1 MVTLLQTGIADS
13 SAVAATAATST
24 ESMSLFDLAVKG
36 GWIMIVLAL
45 LSLVAVYIF
54 VERWLAIRNAS
65 KIDIHFMNNIKNNI
79 HDGKIRSAIN
89 LCHRNNSPVARMIE
103 KGVERIGRPLND
115 IQTSVENVGSLE
127 VARLEKGMP
136 ILASISGGAPMIGF
150 LGTVIG
156 MVQAFYEMSKA
167 GGNNIQ
173 ISMLANGIYT
183 AMITTIGGLIV
194 GIFAYFAYNYL
205 VTRINHVVYSM
216 ESKTIEFMD
225 LLNEP
230 IN

>member
-1 MVTLLQTGIADS
+1 MITLLQTGIADS
-13 SAVAATAATST
+13 AAVATATVT

-36 GWIMIVLAL
+36 GWIMIVLAF

-54 VERWLAIRNAS
+54 VERWLAIKSAS
-65 KIDIHFMNNIKNNI
+65 KIDTHFMNNIKDNI
-79 HDGKIRSAIN
+79 HDGKIKSAIN
-89 LCHRNNSPVARMIE
+89 LCQRNDSPVARMIE
-103 KGVERIGRPLND
+103 KGVERIGRPLSD
-115 IQTSVENVGSLE
+115 IQASVENVSSLE

-136 ILASISGGAPMIGF
+136 MLASISGGAPMIGF

-156 MVQAFYEMSKA
+156 LVQAFYEMSKA

-173 ISMLANGIYT
+173 MSMLSSGIYT

>member
-1 MVTLLQTGIADS
+1 MITLLQTGIADS
-13 SAVAATAATST
+13 STVSAIETG
-24 ESMSLFDLAVKG
+24 SMSLFDLAVKG
-36 GWIMIVLAL
+36 GFIMIVLAL

-54 VERWLAIRNAS
+54 VERWLAIKNAS
-65 KIDIHFMNNIKNNI
+65 KVDTHFMNNIKNNI
-79 HDGKIRSAIN
+79 HDGKIKSAIN
-89 LCHRNNSPVARMIE
+89 LCQSNNSPVARMIE

-115 IQTSVENVGSLE
+115 IQASVENVGSLE

-173 ISMLANGIYT
+173 ISMLSSGIYT

-205 VTRINHVVYSM
+205 VTQINHIVYSM

>member
-1 MVTLLQTGIADS
+1 MITLLQTGIADS
-13 SAVAATAATST
+13 TALATAANMQD
-24 ESMSLFDLAVKG
+24 SMSLFDLAVKG
-36 GWIMIVLAL
+36 GWIMIVLAF
-45 LSLVAVYIF
+45 LSLAAVYIF
-54 VERWLAIRNAS
+54 VERWLAIKNAS
-65 KIDIHFMNNIKNNI
+65 QIDVHFMNNIKENI
-79 HDGKIRSAIN
+79 HDGKIKSAIT
-89 LCHRNNSPVARMIE
+89 LCQRNNSPVARMIE

-173 ISMLANGIYT
+173 ISMLAGGIYT

>member
-1 MVTLLQTGIADS
+1 MITLLQTGIADS
-13 SAVAATAATST
+13 TAIAVKAT
-24 ESMSLFDLAVKG
+24 ESTSLFDFAVKG

-45 LSLVAVYIF
+45 LSLIAVYIF
-54 VERWLAIRNAS
+54 VERWLAIKNAS
-65 KIDIHFMNNIKNNI
+65 QIDTHFMNNIKDNI
-79 HDGKIRSAIN
+79 HDGKIKSAIT
-89 LCHRNNSPVARMIE
+89 LCQRNNSPVARMIE

-136 ILASISGGAPMIGF
+136 ILASIAGGAPMIGF

-156 MVQAFYEMSKA
+156 MVRAFYEMEHV

-173 ISMLANGIYT
+173 ISTLAGGIYT
-183 AMITTIGGLIV
+183 AMITTVGGLIV

>member
-1 MVTLLQTGIADS
+1 MITLLQSGIADS
-13 SAVAATAATST
+13 SAVATTAAEST
-24 ESMSLFDLAVKG
+24 SLFEFAVKG
-36 GWIMIVLAL
+36 GFIMIVLAL

-54 VERWLAIRNAS
+54 VERWLAIKNAS
-65 KIDIHFMNNIKNNI
+65 KIDGHFMNNIKDSI
-79 HDGKIRSAIN
+79 HDGKIKSAIS
-89 LCHRNNSPVARMIE
+89 LCQRNNSPVARMIE

-136 ILASISGGAPMIGF
+136 VLASISGGAPMIGF

-173 ISMLANGIYT
+173 ISMLSGGIYT

-205 VTRINHVVYSM
+205 VMRLNHVVYSM

-230 IN
+230 VN

>member
-1 MVTLLQTGIADS
+1 MITLLQTGVTDS
-13 SAVAATAATST
+13 AGAETT
-24 ESMSLFDLAVKG
+24 MSLFDFAAQG

-54 VERWLAIRNAS
+54 VERWIAIKNAS
-65 KIDIHFMNNIKNNI
+65 KVDVNFMNNIKDSI
-79 HDGKIRSAIN
+79 HEGKIKSALS
-89 LCHRNNSPVARMIE
+89 LCQRNNSPVAHMIE
-103 KGVERIGRPLND
+103 KGIERIGRPLSD
-115 IQTSVENVGSLE
+115 IQASVENVGSLE

-156 MVQAFYEMSKA
+156 MVQAFYKMSHA
-167 GGNNIQ
+167 GNQIE
-173 ISMLANGIYT
+173 ISMLSGGIYT

-194 GIFAYFAYNYL
+194 GIFAYFAHNYL

-216 ESKTIEFMD
+216 ESKSIEFMD

>member
-1 MVTLLQTGIADS
+1 MITLLQTGVTDS
-13 SAVAATAATST
+13 TGVETT
-24 ESMSLFDLAVKG
+24 MSLFDFAAKG

-45 LSLVAVYIF
+45 LSLIAVYIF
-54 VERWLAIRNAS
+54 VERWVAIKNAS
-65 KIDIHFMNNIKNNI
+65 KVDVNFMNNIKDNI
-79 HDGKIRSAIN
+79 HDGKIKSAIN
-89 LCHRNNSPVARMIE
+89 LCQRNNSPVARMIE
-103 KGVERIGRPLND
+103 KGVERIGRPLSD
-115 IQTSVENVGSLE
+115 IQASVENVGSLE

-156 MVQAFYEMSKA
+156 MVQAFYNMEQASNKIDMSLLS
-167 GGNNIQ
+167 G
-173 ISMLANGIYT
+173 GIYT
-183 AMITTIGGLIV
+183 AMITTVGGLIV

-205 VTRINHVVYSM
+205 VTRINQVVYSM

>member
-1 MVTLLQTGIADS
+1 MITLLQTGIADS
-13 SAVAATAATST
+13 AAETGTGKT
-24 ESMSLFDLAVKG
+24 MSLFDFAAQG

-45 LSLVAVYIF
+45 LSIIAVYIF
-54 VERWLAIRNAS
+54 VERWIAIKNAA
-65 KIDIHFMNNIKNNI
+65 KVDINFMNNIKDNI
-79 HDGKIRSAIN
+79 HDSKIKAALN
-89 LCHRNNSPVARMIE
+89 LCQRNNSPVARMIE
-103 KGVERIGRPLND
+103 KGVERIGRPLSD
-115 IQTSVENVGSLE
+115 IQASVENVGSLE

-156 MVQAFYEMSKA
+156 MVQAFYEMSHA
-167 GGNNIQ
+167 GNRIE
-173 ISMLANGIYT
+173 ISMLSGGIYT

-230 IN
+230 IND